1 MCACMCECECVC
13 ARARVCTVVRAC
25 ARAFVRACVRARVR
39 ICMSVRARCVR
50 TLHARKRMCAWA
62 RVRARVCAGV
72 KVSSACDVRPTGA
85 GRRGWCRDIC
95 DPVREIEGDVCGR
108 DGLEAEGGARE
119 IPRCAAVQG
128 FTDVG
133 IHRVIQCMRAMART
147 DTHTRPQ
154 ENARKPTARSR
165 TRERAAQRRRSLGA
179 DLVIDYKETDFER
192 VLPPNTN
199 PIHARTHTH
208 ARSAGLIKRRLAPV
222 PA

>member
-1 MCACMCECECVC
+1 MCVHV
-13 ARARVCTVVRAC
+13 RVRVCVRAC
-25 ARAFVRACVRARVR
+25 TRVYGCACVRACVRARVR

-85 GRRGWCRDIC
+85 GRRGWRRDIC

-165 TRERAAQRRRSLGA
+165 TRERAAQRRCSLGA